1 MKRRHVFEVYNIITL
16 IYNGGYE
23 KLLFNISFCSITLVT
38 MTWDNNKPTGHTP
51 VSVYKLKEKLKMKVE
66 EEREIK
72 YNG

>member
-23 KLLFNISFCSITLVT
+23 KLFNISFCSITLVT
-38 MTWDNNKPTGHTP
+38 MTWDNNKPMGHTP
-51 VSVYKLKEKLKMKVE
+51 VSVYKLKEELKMKVE